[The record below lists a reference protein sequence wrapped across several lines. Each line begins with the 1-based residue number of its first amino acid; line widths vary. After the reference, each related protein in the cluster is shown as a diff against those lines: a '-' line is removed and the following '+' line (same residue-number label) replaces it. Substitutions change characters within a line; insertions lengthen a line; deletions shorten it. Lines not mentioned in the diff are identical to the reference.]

1 MAVSAQ
7 SPRADQSIAQINIT
21 PLVDVLLVLLVIFM
35 VTAPALTA
43 TLDLRLPQV
52 RPPDHLAP
60 PPRLTLH
67 VLSSGEFELAGN
79 RMAASQLEV
88 ELRAVARTSPDTL
101 LEIEAAADAD
111 YQGFARALGAAR
123 ASGIENIAFPR

>member
-35 VTAPALTA
+35 VTAPAMTA

-52 RPPDHLAP
+52 TPPDRFAP
-60 PPRLTLH
+60 PPRMTLH
-67 VLSSGEFELAGN
+67 VLSSGEFELAGH
-79 RMAASQLEV
+79 RMAANQLESA
-88 ELRAVARTSPDTL
+88 LHAVAQSAPNTL

-111 YQGFARALGAAR
+111 YQGFAHALGAAR
-123 ASGIENIAFPR
+123 ASGIENVAFPR